1 MHRPTQRPRLHRAL
15 TRRLGRT
22 LVALAGGLLSLCL
35 VSDGQAAD
43 ARTRVVLN
51 GVATPVV
58 FNDGDSFRVL
68 GGPLTGAKARLSGF
82 NTLESHGAV
91 HQWGTW
97 TAKEMYILA
106 KLATHNARDNVWEC
120 TSDGKTDG
128 YGRMLVFCTG
138 LAKEQIRLGL
148 AHAMSID
155 DKPADAELL
164 AIQREAIAAKRGIWA
179 HGVPEYILTS
189 LHSSEE
195 DVEGDGVYNRLV
207 SSKDGHSIKWKHD
220 VKYDECQNIC
230 HVAYPVDEAR
240 VTAVADRLRRE
251 QAALITG
258 LDDAALKAVVR
269 GFAIH
274 RHVTTPA
281 SEAQQGPLAALLLTW
296 AASGEFG
303 AGQPR
308 NESCMIHVDFKRRYG
323 GARAV
328 CLR

>member
-1 MHRPTQRPRLHRAL
+1 V
-15 TRRLGRT
+15 RREPASCST
-22 LVALAGGLLSLCL
+22 AC
-35 VSDGQAAD
+35 
-43 ARTRVVLN
+43 
-51 GVATPVV
+51 ATPVV

-128 YGRMLVFCTG
+128 YGRMLVFCPG

-164 AIQREAIAAKRGIWA
+164 AAQREAIAAKRGIWA

-220 VKYDECQNIC
+220 VKYDECQNVC
-230 HVAYPVDEAR
+230 HVVYPVDEAR
-240 VTAVADRLRRE
+240 VTAVADRLRAE
-251 QAALITG
+251 QPALIEG
-258 LDDAALKAVVR
+258 LDEADLQAPSSAASPA
-269 GFAIH
+269 
-274 RHVTTPA
+274 TTTSPPRPA
-281 SEAQQGPLAALLLTW
+281 DRSRIPLAGAAARGW
-296 AASGEFG
+296 ADSWRLRRG
-303 AGQPR
+303 A
-308 NESCMIHVDFKRRYG
+308 
-323 GARAV
+323 ARSPSPA
-328 CLR
+328 

>member
-1 MHRPTQRPRLHRAL
+1 MQWPMQRPRLR
-15 TRRLGRT
+15 RT
-22 LVALAGGLLSLCL
+22 LAALAGAVVSLCL

-43 ARTRVVLN
+43 ARTRVMLN

-82 NTLESHGAV
+82 NTLESHGPV
-91 HQWGTW
+91 HQWGDW

-106 KLATHNARDNVWEC
+106 KLATYNARDHVWEC

-128 YGRMLVFCTG
+128 YGRMLVFCIG

-155 DKPADAELL
+155 DKPADPELL
-164 AIQREAIAAKRGIWA
+164 AIQREAIAARRGIWA
-179 HGVPEYILTS
+179 HGVPDYILTS
-189 LHSSEE
+189 LHSAEE
-195 DVEGDGVYNRLV
+195 DLEGDGVYNRLV
-207 SSKDGHSIKWKHD
+207 SSTDGHSIKWKHD

-230 HVAYPVDEAR
+230 HLAYPVEETR
-240 VTAVADRLRRE
+240 VTAIADRLRRDH
-251 QAALITG
+251 ATLVTG
-258 LDDAALKAVVR
+258 LDDTALKTVVR
-269 GFAIH
+269 GFAVH

-281 SEAQQGPLAALLLTW
+281 SAAQQGPLELLLLDW
-296 AASGEFG
+296 AAKGEFG
-303 AGQPR
+303 AAKPH

>member
-1 MHRPTQRPRLHRAL
+1 MQWPMQSPRLR
-15 TRRLGRT
+15 RT
-22 LVALAGGLLSLCL
+22 LAALAGAVVSLCL

-43 ARTRVVLN
+43 ARTRVMLN

-82 NTLESHGAV
+82 NTLESHGPV

-106 KLATHNARDNVWEC
+106 KLATHNARDHVWEC

-138 LAKEQIRLGL
+138 LAKEQVRLGL

-164 AIQREAIAAKRGIWA
+164 AIQREAIAARRGIWA
-179 HGVPEYILTS
+179 HGVPDYVLTS
-189 LHSSEE
+189 LHSAEE
-195 DVEGDGVYNRLV
+195 DIEGDGVYNRLV
-207 SSKDGHSIKWKHD
+207 STKDGHSIKWKHD

-230 HVAYPVDEAR
+230 FQAYPVDEAR
-240 VTAVADRLRRE
+240 VDAVAARLQRE
-251 QAALITG
+251 QAALVAG
-258 LDDAALKAVVR
+258 LDTETLKTVVR
-269 GFAIH
+269 GFASNH
-274 RHVTTPA
+274 HVTTPA
-281 SEAQQGPLAALLLTW
+281 PAAQQGPLEVLLLDW
-296 AASGEFG
+296 AAKGEFG

>member
-1 MHRPTQRPRLHRAL
+1 MRAQASNLMHRPMQPLR
-15 TRRLGRT
+15 RT
-22 LVALAGGLLSLCL
+22 LAALAGGLLSLCL
-35 VSDGQAAD
+35 VSDAQAAD
-43 ARTRVVLN
+43 ARSRVMLN

-82 NTLESHGAV
+82 NTLESHGPV

-97 TAKEMYILA
+97 TVREMYILA
-106 KLATHNARDNVWEC
+106 KMATHNARDNVWEC
-120 TSDGKTDG
+120 SSDGKTDG
-128 YGRMLVFCTG
+128 YGRMLVFCPG

-148 AHAMSID
+148 AHAMSIND
-155 DKPADAELL
+155 APADAELL
-164 AIQREAIAAKRGIWA
+164 AAQREAIAAKRGIWA

-195 DVEGDGVYNRLV
+195 DVDGDGVYNRLV
-207 SSKDGHSIKWKHD
+207 SSEDGHSIKWKHE

-230 HVAYPVDEAR
+230 HVVYPIDEAR
-240 VTAVADRLRRE
+240 VAAVVDRLRRE
-251 QAALITG
+251 QAGLITG
-258 LDDAALKAVVR
+258 LDDAALKTVVR
-269 GFAIH
+269 GFAVH

-281 SEAQQGPLAALLLTW
+281 PEAQQGPLEALLLAW

>member
-1 MHRPTQRPRLHRAL
+1 MQHHRLRHP
-15 TRRLGRT
+15 LGRT
-22 LVALAGGLLSLCL
+22 LGALAGAVLSLCL

-43 ARTRVVLN
+43 ARTRVMLN

-106 KLATHNARDNVWEC
+106 KLATHNARDHVWEC
-120 TSDGKTDG
+120 TTDGKTDG
-128 YGRMLVFCTG
+128 YGRMLVFCSG
-138 LAKEQIRLGL
+138 LAKEQVRLGL

-155 DKPADAELL
+155 DSPADAELL
-164 AIQREAIAAKRGIWA
+164 AIQREAIAARRGMWA
-179 HGVPEYILTS
+179 HGVPDYILTS
-189 LHSSEE
+189 LHSAEE
-195 DVEGDGVYNRLV
+195 DIEGDGVYNRLV

-230 HVAYPVDEAR
+230 HQAFPVDEAR
-240 VTAVADRLRRE
+240 VTAVAARLRRE
-251 QAALITG
+251 QSGLVTG
-258 LDDAALKAVVR
+258 LSDDALREVVR
-269 GFAIH
+269 TFAVH

-281 SEAQQGPLAALLLTW
+281 TAAQQGPLETLLLGW

-323 GARAV
+323 GARAI